1 MNERM
6 REGQSQE
13 FTNRNSD
20 LRTYSHSHLHLNSDI
35 LLLNSKYKI
44 SLKNCIL
51 HSKDLD
57 LLEKKVKI
65 LKAEEQKFESGLCR
79 SQELERKK
87 IKTKNENRR
96 QKSLVQNFMR
106 LKEKEMKEK
115 K

>member
-57 LLEKKVKI
+57 LLEKK
-65 LKAEEQKFESGLCR
+65 
-79 SQELERKK
+79 
-87 IKTKNENRR
+87 
-96 QKSLVQNFMR
+96 
-106 LKEKEMKEK
+106 
-115 K
+115 